1 MHFKD
6 RWLLPIYLVGR
17 KIQPGLIGKTKR
29 RSSSRFR
36 AELVSGGTCSSEN
49 CPRSEFPPEGR
60 NAFGKLVFSPCTDI
74 SRHRGGG
81 CQELLETG
89 KQTGV
94 KTGVEVEAAPVSIGR
109 CMMNKLWSVRTMGLF
124 IIPS

>member
-49 CPRSEFPPEGR
+49 CPRSVFPQRAGMLLGSLCSVPALMSAGIGVGAAKSSWKR
-60 NAFGKLVFSPCTDI
+60 GSKQVSKLEW
-74 SRHRGGG
+74 RW
-81 CQELLETG
+81 
-89 KQTGV
+89 KQ
-94 KTGVEVEAAPVSIGR
+94 PQ
-109 CMMNKLWSVRTMGLF
+109 C
-124 IIPS
+124 PSADA